1 MNFVKGHRFNLP
13 IIQRIGIIEDRAARR
28 VTWNSHMGC
37 ELHFVLK
44 GTCAWEI
51 EGREETLA
59 VSGGNFVVIP
69 GGARHRAVGESI
81 MPSVRLGV
89 ICEKPSPKLIAG
101 SSFTAADL
109 KRLFGEMARG
119 ALNVRP
125 IPASL
130 ANALREVRTAV
141 LAYASDD
148 GISALRL
155 RVLSEYLLVETAKV
169 ISSGEAIRHT
179 DDLIPQ
185 ICKWIQAHLGER
197 ITNDKLVRLSGYGRS
212 QFFRLFYEQMGTTP
226 NEYVIR
232 QRIEKAKELLNGTTE
247 QGLSVKSISRKCGF
261 NSASF
266 FAATFRRI
274 TGRLP
279 TDFRQQASRR

>member
-109 KRLFGEMARG
+109 KHLFGEMARG

-232 QRIEKAKELLNGTTE
+232 LRIEKAKELLNGTTE
-247 QGLSVKSISRKCGF
+247 QGPSVKSISRKCGF